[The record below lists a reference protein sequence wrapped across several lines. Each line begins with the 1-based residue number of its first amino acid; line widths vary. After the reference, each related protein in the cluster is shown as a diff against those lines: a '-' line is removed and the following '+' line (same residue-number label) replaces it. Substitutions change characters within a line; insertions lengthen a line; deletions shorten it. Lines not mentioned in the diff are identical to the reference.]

1 MNVHS
6 VGSQMKCEKKDEII
20 CAALELI
27 AEHGFHGAPMAMVAE
42 KAGVAAGTIYR
53 YFESKDVL
61 IHEIYSSLE
70 NQLLLA
76 AMENYPENRPIRER
90 FLHIMQRVVNYF
102 KSYPMKFR
110 FLEQFHNSP
119 YGVDHRRE
127 KIFGKNDKDLITRL
141 FQEGIEQQVIKD
153 LPMPILLALAFGP
166 LINVCRDHSLQFIK
180 LDDKLLTVT
189 VEAIWDS
196 LKR

>member
-1 MNVHS
+1 
-6 VGSQMKCEKKDEII
+6 MKCEKKDEII
-20 CAALELI
+20 CSALELI

-61 IHEIYSSLE
+61 IREIYSCLE
-70 NQLLLA
+70 KELMLA
-76 AMENYPENRPIRER
+76 VRENYPDNRPLRER
-90 FLHIMQRVVNYF
+90 FLHIMQHLVNYF
-102 KSYPMKFR
+102 LLYPKKFR

-119 YGVDHRRE
+119 YGVDCRRE
-127 KIFGKNDKDLITRL
+127 KVFGKKDKDIVTAV
-141 FQEGIEQQVIKD
+141 FQEGMEQQIIKD
-153 LPMPILLALAFGP
+153 LPLPILFALAFGP
-166 LINVCRDHSLQFIK
+166 LVDICRDHILQFIK
-180 LDDKLLTVT
+180 LDDKLVTVT